1 MPGPNPARAKETVL
15 VITVGFMV
23 LYLVFRSKVFID
35 IALVI
40 GVVGI
45 LSNYLSERIDWVW
58 SKLSTILAVLSNTLL
73 LTLVFVLVL
82 TPMAVVRRLRRK
94 DAMTRFDP
102 AATSNFV
109 TRDHTFVSKDLEQTW

>member
-1 MPGPNPARAKETVL
+1 MPDPKPARAKETVL

-23 LYLVFRSKVFID
+23 LYLVFRSKIFID
-35 IALVI
+35 ISLAI
-40 GVVGI
+40 GAAGI

-58 SKLSTILAVLSNTLL
+58 SKLSAVLAVVSNTVL
-73 LTLVFVLVL
+73 LTLVFILVL

-102 AATSNFV
+102 SAASNFV
-109 TRDHTFVSKDLEQTW
+109 ARDHRFVPKDLEQTW